1 MKRNLKIAIGIVL
14 ILGFIAITSNQLM
27 SRTTSVPPYEKD
39 PDDPGNSPGPGLGSI
54 PLDDFEFK
62 FICEDTILSN
72 INLQL

>member
-1 MKRNLKIAIGIVL
+1 MKRNVKIAIGLVL

-27 SRTTSVPPYEKD
+27 SPTASFPPEKD

-62 FICEDTILSN
+62 FICEDTVLTN